1 VPSAGRPSRGT
12 LGREIV
18 RQYSVLKQHRR
29 EQIYNIAGNHDA
41 SPHGIPS
48 SEGKEANWWFRKWAD
63 PLGEHPE
70 TSLVDNAKRPYPID
84 GTWERYT
91 FKFGNVR
98 VLMMSDRNDLPYPVG
113 RKASGGASPAGA
125 VTPET
130 FEWWKGQVERA
141 RANDEIIISCHHH
154 MLRETTVGSGDF
166 EGVQKNPDGTYR
178 RGKYHGADG
187 APEGASYLYFLGD
200 KPKAQAFEGYMAE
213 HPSAVD
219 LWLGGHTHTSP
230 DDVRPLACRKQ
241 MGRQFRQLCAIV
253 EVPLDRDL
261 SADEPPLHL
270 HRGLQ
275 TGARAVLPSR
285 RHLRRAG
292 MVSAGGARSRVF
304 QGVLLE
310 LKSCSEGRVS
320 TELNKLTDPAVQ
332 QWSRVSWGQQTCLAP
347 QYHDRFVVVRVPTRH
362 GDPEKF
368 GGGPPRVIMR
378 TRSAMPQTG
387 SAFPM
392 VSRAR
397 VRRSENPKGFRRA
410 CRSAHRACPSHL
422 PP

>member
-1 VPSAGRPSRGT
+1 MSEAIQHGMVGFTPPPVHAESMAEALRQSEEGSAIGGT
-12 LGREIV
+12 PIPWDIALNLGDYAGFWDAPEDEQGREIV

-230 DDVRPLACRKQ
+230 DDVLN
-241 MGRQFRQLCAIV
+241 GRSHVESKWGVNFVNCAQLSKFHSTVTC
-253 EVPLDRDL
+253 
-261 SADEPPLHL
+261 PPM
-270 HRGLQ
+270 
-275 TGARAVLPSR
+275 SR
-285 RHLRRAG
+285 H
-292 MVSAGGARSRVF
+292 F
-304 QGVLLE
+304 TFT
-310 LKSCSEGRVS
+310 EGS
-320 TELNKLTDPAVQ
+320 KL
-332 QWSRVSWGQQTCLAP
+332 
-347 QYHDRFVVVRVPTRH
+347 VRVQCYLHDDTYAAP
-362 GDPEKF
+362 GWY
-368 GGGPPRVIMR
+368 PPAERVLE
-378 TRSAMPQTG
+378 
-387 SAFPM
+387 F
-392 VSRAR
+392 SRAFYW
-397 VRRSENPKGFRRA
+397 S
-410 CRSAHRACPSHL
+410 
-422 PP
+422 

>member
-1 VPSAGRPSRGT
+1 MEVPKLIGRRDLLAASSMSLVAPVLGTAAQAAVPERKEAPVFNLWVISDPHVGTDKAMSTAVQHGMIGFNPPPVHPESLAEALRQSENGSVIGAPPIAWDLALNLGDYAGFWDAPEDEQ
-12 LGREIV
+12 GREVI

-41 SPHGIPS
+41 SPHGAPS

-230 DDVRPLACRKQ
+230 DDVLNGRSHVESKWAVNFVNCGPLSKFHSTVSCPPMSRH
-241 MGRQFRQLCAIV
+241 CAV
-253 EVPLDRDL
+253 
-261 SADEPPLHL
+261 
-270 HRGLQ
+270 
-275 TGARAVLPSR
+275 T
-285 RHLRRAG
+285 
-292 MVSAGGARSRVF
+292 
-304 QGVLLE
+304 
-310 LKSCSEGRVS
+310 EGS
-320 TELNKLTDPAVQ
+320 TL
-332 QWSRVSWGQQTCLAP
+332 
-347 QYHDRFVVVRVPTRH
+347 VRVRCYRH
-362 GDPEKF
+362 DDTAPGWY
-368 GGGPPRVIMR
+368 PPAERVLEI
-378 TRSAMPQTG
+378 
-387 SAFPM
+387 
-392 VSRAR
+392 SRAFYW
-397 VRRSENPKGFRRA
+397 G
-410 CRSAHRACPSHL
+410 
-422 PP
+422 